1 VSDRL
6 YFSCQIR
13 HFQAASVLKE
23 FGKMLGL
30 FPFSKL
36 AKRGPVLRIY
46 ALERIEPPVFEREFP
61 LDVETTGA
69 DANSMLQAAAE
80 FLQPDCAA
88 EIDTYWDLWQ
98 YQRYG
103 GASEWKL
110 LPAPV
115 TLTCFGPDFLQD
127 REDHLR
133 IEFGPDAR
141 FLPVPGM
148 EGSLRMG
155 QSNLRSL
162 LRLVSDLEKN
172 LDLETRQVWSE
183 SGANFAEV
191 LKHAVGGYHVN

>member
-1 VSDRL
+1 MSDRL

-23 FGKMLGL
+23 FGKMLAL

-46 ALERIEPPVFEREFP
+46 ALERVEPPVFEREFA
-61 LDVETTGA
+61 LDA
-69 DANSMLQAAAE
+69 DANTMLEAAAE

-98 YQRYG
+98 YEKNG
-103 GASEWKL
+103 NEGDWKL
-110 LPAPV
+110 LPASV
-115 TLTCFGPDFLQD
+115 TLACFGPGFSQD

-141 FLPVPGM
+141 FLPTPGV

-155 QSNLRSL
+155 QSNLKSL
-162 LRLVSDLEKN
+162 LRLVSDLEKK
-172 LDLETRQVWSE
+172 LDIETRHVWSE

-191 LKHAVGGYHVN
+191 LKHAVGSYHVN